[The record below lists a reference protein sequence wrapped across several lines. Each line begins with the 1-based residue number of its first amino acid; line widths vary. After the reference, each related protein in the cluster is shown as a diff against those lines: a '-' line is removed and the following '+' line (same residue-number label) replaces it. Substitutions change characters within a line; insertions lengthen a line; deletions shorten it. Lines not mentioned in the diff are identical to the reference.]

1 MADSVSQ
8 RSVATKRSTAGQPTY
23 RRRIVAPF
31 STGAWSV
38 GLVFG
43 WMSLYPTLLPRAAVI
58 QGVITALSTAI
69 GLGIGTL
76 LAWIVRSGFT
86 LAARPVPTLPGR
98 IGRRVVLGATVVALV
113 IGLPWW
119 LARQNAQRSLV
130 SMERIGATSIVS
142 VVVVA
147 LVVGAVLVFI
157 GRSVAELVRRI
168 DRRIVRYVPRWA
180 AFVVTALI
188 VVTVGTVFSQ
198 RVVWSGFVEW
208 ANSVYGTFDT
218 GTPPG
223 IEQPATTLRSGG
235 PGSLVAWDTLGYEG
249 RNFAGGGPTVAEIGA
264 FVGAG
269 RTVTEPIRAYVGI
282 DSVGVPSDSPDLPQA
297 QAERA
302 VAELDRTGAWDRS
315 VLAVVT
321 VTGTGWVDP
330 WFAAGLEYMNAGDT
344 AIVAT
349 QYSFLPSWISF
360 LVDLD
365 KAAAS
370 GRATVDAVVAR
381 WRTLPVD
388 DRPRLIV
395 DGISLGT
402 YGSEHAF
409 DGPTLADSVGTA
421 LTDADGVLYAG
432 PTFAN
437 PIWWQVVDGREPSS
451 PVWHPRV
458 GDGLRVTA
466 MNPPGAADGSPDAVG
481 GRLPGRNMVYLT
493 QPSDP
498 VTWSSVSAL
507 WSTPR
512 WMRGPRGYDVP
523 TDTQWFPVVTFVQQ
537 LFDLMAGFST
547 PPGHGHNYNASIV
560 EGTAA
565 VAAPDGWT
573 AADSARLTDLLTATQ
588 P

>member
-1 MADSVSQ
+1 MSQ
-8 RSVATKRSTAGQPTY
+8 PPAATPGSTEARPTY
-23 RRRIVAPF
+23 RRRILAPF

-38 GLVFG
+38 GLLFG

-58 QGVITALSTAI
+58 QGVITALCTVI
-69 GLGIGTL
+69 GLGLGTL
-76 LAWIVRSGFT
+76 GAWIVRSGCT
-86 LAARPVPTLPGR
+86 MAHRAVPTLPRR
-98 IGRRVVLGATVVALV
+98 IGRRVILGITLVAIV

-119 LARQNAQRSLV
+119 LTRQNSQRSLV
-130 SMERIGATSIVS
+130 TMERIGATSILS
-142 VVVVA
+142 VVVVS
-147 LVVGAVLVFI
+147 LIVGAVLIVI

-168 DRRIVRYVPRWA
+168 DRTIVRDVPRWA

-188 VVTVGTVFSQ
+188 VVTVGIAFSQ

-208 ANSVYGTFDT
+208 ANSVYGSFDT

-223 IEQPATTLRSGG
+223 IEQPRTALRSGG

-269 RTVTEPIRAYVGI
+269 RVVTEPIRAYVGI
-282 DSVGVPSDSPDLPQA
+282 DSVGVPSDSPDLAEA

-370 GRATVDAVVAR
+370 GRATVDAVVAK

-421 LTDADGVLYAG
+421 LDDVDGVLYAG

-451 PVWHPRV
+451 PAWHPVV
-458 GDGLRVTA
+458 GGGLRVTA
-466 MNPPGAADGSPDAVG
+466 LNPPDSARGDSGPVVT

-565 VAAPDGWT
+565 VAAPDGWSV
-573 AADSARLTDLLTATQ
+573 ADSIRLRDLLGATY

>member
-1 MADSVSQ
+1 MTAP
-8 RSVATKRSTAGQPTY
+8 ATGTNGSGEGRTTY
-23 RRRIVAPF
+23 RRRLVAPF
-31 STGAWSV
+31 STGAWSF
-38 GLVFG
+38 GLLFG

-58 QGVITALSTAI
+58 QGVITALCTAI
-69 GLGIGTL
+69 GLAIGTL
-76 LAWIVRSGFT
+76 LAWITRSGWA
-86 LAARPVPTLPGR
+86 LVKRPVPTWPRR
-98 IGRRVVLGATVVALV
+98 IGRRGVLGLTVLALV
-113 IGLPWW
+113 VGLPWW
-119 LARQNAQRSLV
+119 LIRQNAQRELV
-130 SMERIGATSIVS
+130 AMERIGATSIV
-142 VVVVA
+142 VVV
-147 LVVGAVLVFI
+147 LVSLVLGAVLVII
-157 GRSVAELVRRI
+157 GRSVAELVRRV
-168 DRRIVRYVPRWA
+168 DRRIVDCVPRWA

-188 VVTVGTVFSQ
+188 VGTVGVTFSQ

-223 IEQPATTLRSGG
+223 IEQPTTPLRSGG

-249 RNFAGGGPTVAEIGA
+249 RNFAGGGPSMAEIGA
-264 FVGAG
+264 FVGPG
-269 RTVTEPIRAYVGI
+269 HTVTEPIRAYVGI
-282 DSVGVPSDSPDLPQA
+282 DSVGLPSDSPDLPSA

-302 VAELDRTGAWDRS
+302 MAELDRTGAWNRS

-370 GRATVDAVVAR
+370 GRATVDAVVSK

-388 DRPRLIV
+388 ARPRLIV

-451 PVWHPRV
+451 PAWRPVV
-458 GDGLRVTA
+458 GGGLRVTA
-466 MNPPGAADGSPDAVG
+466 MNPPGAADGSPDAGG

-512 WMRGPRGYDVP
+512 WMHGPRGYDVP

-573 AADSARLTDLLTATQ
+573 AADSARLTGLLTDTQ